1 MARPTRIIVRLAR
14 WALVSDDPALVSV
27 AEEVAFARALALA
40 TSGSRA
46 RPLRSAWTT
55 AEDDIATLDDPA
67 RTRRSRLAA
76 GERAR
81 VALGAIRERA
91 GRRTP

>member
-27 AEEVAFARALALA
+27 AEEVAFARALA

-67 RTRRSRLAA
+67 RTRRPRLAA